1 MAKSDEILKQIG
13 GLSTQVG
20 ITNTK
25 LKAVDDKVVVCN
37 EGIKSLVKNNRE
49 QWKAI
54 NRVEKKSIKVDAKHN
69 EEDKQIKSTEVKL
82 ERKFIIYAALIGVT
96 GAIIVGVI
104 LRVA

>member
-20 ITNTK
+20 IMTTK
-25 LKAVDDKVVVCN
+25 LGAVDDKVVVCN
-37 EGIKSLVKNNRE
+37 KGIESLVKNNRE

-54 NRVEKKSIKVDAKHN
+54 NHQEKKSAGVEARH
-69 EEDKQIKSTEVKL
+69 EAEDKHSTKL
-82 ERKFIIYAALIGVT
+82 EGNLGRKFIIYAALIGVT

-104 LRVA
+104 LRAV